1 MISASKKDWWARYL
15 VVPAALALIAGGA
28 WMIWSGFEVSM
39 MPGEM
44 IVVHLARSY
53 FLSLLGLLMPLFGV
67 MLLWMLAST
76 EYEITAERLVLQ
88 CGPSRTC
95 IPLHAIDRATAVDR
109 PWRGGLARGPAWS
122 FDLLRVDYRR
132 PNGKP
137 ASPVV
142 FSPRDRDAF
151 LHRLACSLEQRSN
164 GEHAPAKEPAVA
176 AE

>member
-15 VVPAALALIAGGA
+15 VVPAALALIAGGV
-28 WMIWSGFEVSM
+28 WLTSSGFEVSM

-44 IVVHLARSY
+44 IVVKLQRSY

-67 MLLWMLAST
+67 VLLWMLAST

-95 IPLHAIDRATAVDR
+95 IPLSAIDKAIAVDR

-122 FDLLRVDYRR
+122 FEMLRVDYRR
-132 PNGKP
+132 PNGKR

-151 LHRLACSLEQRSN
+151 LHRLAASLQPRAN
-164 GEHAPAKEPAVA
+164 PQQAPAKEPAAA

>member
-1 MISASKKDWWARYL
+1 MISSAKKDWWARYL
-15 VVPAALALIAGGA
+15 APLGALALIAGGA

-44 IVVHLARSY
+44 IVVQLHRSY
-53 FLSLLGLLMPLFGV
+53 FMSLLGLLMPLFGV

-95 IPLHAIDRATAVDR
+95 IPLSAIDKAIAVDR

-122 FDLLRVDYRR
+122 FDMLRVDYRR

-142 FSPRDRDAF
+142 ISPRDRELF
-151 LHRLACSLEQRSN
+151 LSRLSSLLERPEVREVARPES
-164 GEHAPAKEPAVA
+164 PAVA
-176 AE
+176 E

>member
-1 MISASKKDWWARYL
+1 
-15 VVPAALALIAGGA
+15 
-28 WMIWSGFEVSM
+28 
-39 MPGEM
+39 
-44 IVVHLARSY
+44 
-53 FLSLLGLLMPLFGV
+53 MPLFGV

-95 IPLHAIDRATAVDR
+95 IPLSAIDKAIAVDR

-122 FDLLRVDYRR
+122 FDMLRVDYRR

-142 FSPRDRDAF
+142 ISPRDRELF
-151 LHRLACSLEQRSN
+151 LSRLSSSLERRESRDQAQPES
-164 GEHAPAKEPAVA
+164 PAVA
-176 AE
+176 E